1 LQRIIKLIKKALIPV
16 LIIFLIVLFFSII
29 LKEYENKI
37 YDFKVRLF
45 LEKIESQIVF
55 IDIDQKS
62 INFYNDEFQIPWPW
76 PRSFYAKAIDFF
88 NKSGA
93 KAVFIDLIFSE
104 ESIYGEEEDSKLAIS
119 MKNFKNVFL
128 PFYFNENKS
137 KKKHKNIFIK
147 TKIPDFISPPIRTG
161 ILPPIKTL
169 HSFCKGSGF
178 VSQTQEND
186 GIIRT

>member
-1 LQRIIKLIKKALIPV
+1 MQRIIKLIKKALIPV

-137 KKKHKNIFIK
+137 KKNI
-147 TKIPDFISPPIRTG
+147 KIYLLKQRFQ
-161 ILPPIKTL
+161 ILFRL
-169 HSFCKGSGF
+169 QLEQVFF
-178 VSQTQEND
+178 LL
-186 GIIRT
+186 